1 MVDRKSTFLAACRG
15 ENNGHI
21 PIWIMRQAGRYLEDY
36 RKIRQQVTF
45 AELCHSPELIAEVVR
60 QPVHRFGLDAAILF
74 SDILTMLV
82 PMGADVTFP
91 DGGPQISNPIQ
102 TPKDVDRLAE
112 IDATK
117 DLPFVLDGLRA
128 IKKVL
133 PDTPLIGFVGSPFTL
148 ACYLIEGKGS
158 KHFDKAKQFFHL
170 YPEAGDKLIGLLARN
185 LTKYL
190 QAQIKAGAQVVQVF
204 ESWGGVLSHDDFAR
218 LSANPVNE
226 IFSALK
232 SSGAPRV
239 YFVNNVAPYLD
250 LISRVDCDVVGID
263 YRVNIEAATEALP
276 GKAIQGNLD
285 PAILFGSKDG
295 VAKKAR
301 AIIEAMPDRKRF
313 IFNLGHGIQPRTP
326 VDNVEV
332 LVNTVHDFQR

>member
-1 MVDRKSTFLAACRG
+1 MVARESTFLAACRG
-15 ENNGHI
+15 ENSGHI

-36 RKIRQQVTF
+36 RKVREKVSF

-60 QPVHRFGLDAAILF
+60 QPVHRFALDAAILF

-91 DGGPQISNPIQ
+91 DGGPQIGNPIQ
-102 TPKDVDRLAE
+102 SPTDVDRLVE
-112 IDATK
+112 IDATR
-117 DLPFVLDGLRA
+117 DLPFVLNGLRE
-128 IKKVL
+128 IKKIL

-158 KHFDKAKQFFHL
+158 KHFDKAKQFFHM
-170 YPEAGDKLIGLLARN
+170 YPDAGDRLIDLLKRN
-185 LTKYL
+185 LTHYL
-190 QAQIKAGAQVVQVF
+190 KAQIDAGAEVVQIF

-218 LSANPVNE
+218 LSAAPVNE
-226 IFSALK
+226 VFSGLK
-232 SSGAPRV
+232 ATDAPRV
-239 YFVNNVAPYLD
+239 YFINNVAPYMD
-250 LISRVDCDVVGID
+250 LVRDVDCDVVGID
-263 YRVNIEAATEALP
+263 YRVDIAAATEALP

-285 PAILFGSKDG
+285 PAVLFGSKEG
-295 VAKKAR
+295 VATKAR
-301 AIIEAMPDRKRF
+301 KIIEAMPDHTRF

-332 LVNTVHDFQR
+332 LVNTVHEYQR